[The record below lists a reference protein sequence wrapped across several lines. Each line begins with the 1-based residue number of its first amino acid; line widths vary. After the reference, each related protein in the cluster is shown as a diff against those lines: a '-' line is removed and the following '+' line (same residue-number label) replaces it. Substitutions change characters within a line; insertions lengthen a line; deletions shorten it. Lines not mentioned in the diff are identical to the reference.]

1 MPKPCDWRKKR
12 ALRLTDSESKRYL
25 FQNFENVDR
34 RHFENEVPP
43 ELEIKRIFSVNLKSA
58 RSTAY
63 DIVCGT
69 ALDGVSVLVNT
80 VVAKMNQQFTS
91 RPLVRQATRLVS
103 ETKPGVRRG
112 LHVKIWT
119 GPRGT
124 ETQNLGQSREEQI
137 TRTGK
142 YKILLGE
149 FAGGTV
155 DSVHDTVRSTVII
168 GDLLAGQHGD
178 PQTQRSNN

>member
-1 MPKPCDWRKKR
+1 MPELRPNRAENVPKPCDWRKKR

-63 DIVCGT
+63 DTVCGT

-80 VVAKMNQQFTS
+80 VVAKMN
-91 RPLVRQATRLVS
+91 
-103 ETKPGVRRG
+103 
-112 LHVKIWT
+112 
-119 GPRGT
+119 
-124 ETQNLGQSREEQI
+124 
-137 TRTGK
+137 
-142 YKILLGE
+142 
-149 FAGGTV
+149 
-155 DSVHDTVRSTVII
+155 
-168 GDLLAGQHGD
+168 
-178 PQTQRSNN
+178 